1 MRPDKVDRGR
11 LWQLTDLP
19 NIGPASAADLLRLG
33 IRTPA
38 DLAGRDPYALYDA
51 LCALDGTRLDPCVVN
66 VLIAAIRFM
75 AGDEAR
81 PWWVYTAE
89 RKRHLHELANRK
101 MFVERTS

>member
-11 LWQLTDLP
+11 QRRLTDLP

-38 DLAGRDPYALYDA
+38 DLAGRDPYAL
-51 LCALDGTRLDPCVVN
+51 CALDGTRHDPCVID

-75 AGDEAR
+75 EGDAAR

-89 RKRHLHELANRK
+89 RKRHPHELSNRK
-101 MFVERTS
+101 MFVGRTS